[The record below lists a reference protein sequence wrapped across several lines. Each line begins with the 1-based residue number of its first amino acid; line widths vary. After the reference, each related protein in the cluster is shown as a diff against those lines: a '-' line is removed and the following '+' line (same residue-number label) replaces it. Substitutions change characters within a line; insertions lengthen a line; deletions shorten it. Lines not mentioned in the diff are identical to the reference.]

1 MQGWLREVNWHRGTA
16 QIHDYAVSFVR
27 LRFSEE
33 HAQDMQ
39 RLARR
44 HVEVRGNGQFNKQ
57 GDWTSVVVE
66 QITATRSWGE
76 PFDMDKF
83 LNDPNP
89 KIFDSDNLVTASEPF
104 DVDDFVNIIHSG
116 RDEGGKESSDC

>member
-16 QIHDYAVSFVR
+16 QLHDYAGSFVR

-44 HVEVRGNGQFNKQ
+44 HVEVKGNGQFNQQ

-76 PFDMDKF
+76 PFDMDSEHQTE
-83 LNDPNP
+83 
-89 KIFDSDNLVTASEPF
+89 IFDRTICNFKRPF
-104 DVDDFVNIIHSG
+104 DDGIITIILRRPH
-116 RDEGGKESSDC
+116 